1 MQTSL
6 AVARDRVAGIFLGLI
21 VMWIVFDQI
30 WGAPAVAEMKRTF
43 VSALRLLAEFV
54 REPRSSD
61 PKVALERSASLR
73 ETINKAFDKV
83 RSLADAV
90 LFEFGSSRQ
99 RDLASRSRI
108 VQWQPQLR
116 MIFVTR
122 IALLKYRLNLPGF
135 ELPPKLQA
143 EQKEFDE
150 WLAQMLDSMADRIE
164 GKAPPVNKHQESFVE
179 RLEKAIQLSR
189 LEESGPTSAPQM
201 QTFLS
206 LSRSIE
212 ALTISLDKEI

>member
-1 MQTSL
+1 
-6 AVARDRVAGIFLGLI
+6 
-21 VMWIVFDQI
+21 MWIVFDQI
-30 WGAPAVAEMKRTF
+30 WGDPAVAEMKRTF

-54 REPRSSD
+54 REPRSND

-73 ETINKAFDKV
+73 ETINKTFDKV

-116 MIFVTR
+116 MLFVTR

-212 ALTISLDKEI
+212 ALTVSLDKEI